1 VIKRKKNFFV
11 LILASCSVGI
21 GVTML
26 VWFLSNPLIINHL
39 FSSGENIITSEKTI
53 FTQLLKLFRTDKK
66 NNSELDSAASGRGIY
81 SNGTSGD
88 SSNTNSTKTSP
99 SRETFAEWI
108 KNLKTKDLKTKLTK
122 LSEQIS
128 LLTSNENDIT
138 PDDLEKEIQD
148 ISMDLSVSDLT
159 QLKELALDFQKEQDQ
174 RFMAAYMVAHGMDS
188 VETTRL
194 LQDILTAPI
203 PEMKGPASKQKQP
216 IDFEL
221 ALRAFAAES
230 LSQNPTPHPP
240 SNSNPNSTKQDNG
253 RGTNNA
259 TEGSYNQARMGGL
272 SALQGALNKITHP
285 FLLDRTQRSIYAIQH
300 AEPVEHQDQKALE
313 QLLSH
318 Q

>member
-1 VIKRKKNFFV
+1 MIKRKKNFFV
-11 LILASCSVGI
+11 LILASCGVGV

-26 VWFLSNPLIINHL
+26 VWFLSNPSIINHL

-53 FTQLLKLFRTDKK
+53 FTQLLKLFRSDKK
-66 NNSELDSAASGRGIY
+66 NNSDLDSAVSGRGIY

-88 SSNTNSTKTSP
+88 SSNTNLTKANL
-99 SRETFAEWI
+99 SRATFAEWT

-138 PDDLEKEIQD
+138 PEDLENEIQD
-148 ISMDLSVSDLT
+148 ISMDLSISDLT

-174 RFMAAYMVAHGMDS
+174 RFMAAYMVAHGLDS

-230 LSQNPTPHPP
+230 LSQKPTQDYGR
-240 SNSNPNSTKQDNG
+240 SGGNSEKRDG
-253 RGTNNA
+253 
-259 TEGSYNQARMGGL
+259 RMGGL

-285 FLLDRTQRSIYAIQH
+285 FLLDRAQRSIYAIQH